1 MERQEMLKWKKAAWQ
16 KLMGAIAMLLV
27 ASIMMS
33 ATSYAWFVLSTAPE
47 VTDLTT
53 TAGANGALE
62 IALQSNKA
70 DGSGRA
76 DILSGVGQ
84 SVASKEAQTANTYW
98 GNVVDLSEGYG
109 LEHITLYPARLN
121 LTNDSQVNM
130 QNMLS
135 IPTFG
140 TDGRV
145 TSLKNAEK
153 TYFKDSKFEQ
163 GQSHWGVNVMGAT
176 SDRAGAEETITL
188 TYNRDFVLNEARTK
202 VAEYRTS
209 LREQMTGAIENNAMG
224 IMGILIRLAAQKIGD
239 DFTYPIPEDQTIKT
253 LTNYIAVMKNVITDA
268 GFALKWALLANVA
281 ADEAHFPS
289 NDEEAMTRLGW
300 LYANYAEL
308 PLVVSGENAGG
319 DSVKSIAEQ
328 YGYTAIANSAEEID
342 TASKNLETAEGLVT
356 TNPGVAG
363 LKLVS
368 YTQTFMY
375 GSNTNND
382 KVENVQNAAAYDFGD
397 DGRFEDTIFTVAGNT
412 ASDTNLFSSMA
423 ELIGDYSGDLNIW
436 LRSEFNTPDG
446 NPLNGTWVQS
456 WESQQP
462 TDLSDTVMADSY
474 KYQICATNQ
483 QNWTGWNET
492 GNIGVL
498 GTLLNEI
505 NGISAP
511 GTIRVELTRS
521 DLSAYGYSV
530 DLALKCSKN
539 TSLQLQQEGI
549 VRVGSD
555 NSGTEDT
562 AADTMG
568 GGSTMVFDLAGDLTE
583 AQVRKLMQG
592 IYVVLMNTDSGAIY
606 KIAAVD
612 EDKLTVDQLQYPNRA
627 TGTLAL
633 YEPTIKD
640 GVLSLGAK
648 ATSITD
654 MTADTQLNLTALVF
668 LNGDQVDASMFSGTQ
683 ALSLTGT
690 LNLQFASSEA
700 LTAMDYTDYAP
711 EKTENP

>member
-70 DGSGRA
+70 DGTGRA
-76 DILSGVGQ
+76 DVLSGVGQ
-84 SVASKEAQTANTYW
+84 SIASKDAQTANTYW
-98 GNVVDLSEGYG
+98 GNVVDLSTGYG

-121 LTNDSQVNM
+121 LTNDSQVNTTS
-130 QNMLS
+130 MLS

-153 TYFKDSKFEQ
+153 TYYNNGKFEQ

-176 SDRAGAEETITL
+176 KTQADAEETITL

-209 LREQMTGAIENNAMG
+209 LREQMTKTIEDNALG
-224 IMGILIRLAAQKIGD
+224 IMGYLNKLSGTEGIEPDEETKASVHR
-239 DFTYPIPEDQTIKT
+239 YIKSMDEIVT
-253 LTNYIAVMKNVITDA
+253 KAKMAVR
-268 GFALKWALLANVA
+268 WALMANAA
-281 ADEAHFPS
+281 ADTERFAS
-289 NDEEAMTRLGW
+289 DNDADMKRLGA
-300 LYANYAEL
+300 LYANCL
-308 PLVVSGENAGG
+308 DMPMVSSEVGT
-319 DSVKSIAEQ
+319 DSVYSIATE
-328 YGYTAIANSAEEID
+328 YGYTEIAEVASAMDGAQSKINNAKNADSELEAALAIIS
-342 TASKNLETAEGLVT
+342 LQ
-356 TNPGVAG
+356 
-363 LKLVS
+363 
-368 YTQTFMY
+368 QTFLHGKY
-375 GSNTNND
+375 TNND
-382 KVENVQNAAAYDFGD
+382 DVQTVQQAVTYDFTK
-397 DGRFEDTIFTVAGNT
+397 GRANDTVYMVTEDLESANLMSTIAAV
-412 ASDTNLFSSMA
+412 
-423 ELIGDYSGDLNIW
+423 IGDYSGNMRVWHAFILVRDEEGSPIDVKEQMYAQEPEIPEEDIVQITEMNFGVKATSKATWIDW
-436 LRSEFNTPDG
+436 DGGVNTG
-446 NPLNGTWVQS
+446 LLGRIST
-456 WESQQP
+456 
-462 TDLSDTVMADSY
+462 
-474 KYQICATNQ
+474 QISSIQ
-483 QNWTGWNET
+483 
-492 GNIGVL
+492 
-498 GTLLNEI
+498 
-505 NGISAP
+505 AP

-539 TSLQLQQEGI
+539 TNLQLQQEA
-549 VRVGSD
+549 VARVDGD
-555 NSGTEDT
+555 TSGQ
-562 AADTMG
+562 TMG
-568 GGSTMVFDLAGDLTE
+568 SGSTMVFDLAGDLTE
-583 AQVRKLMQG
+583 TQVRKLMQG
-592 IYVVLMNTDSGAIY
+592 IYIVLMNTDSGAIY

-612 EDKLTVDQLQYPNRA
+612 EDKLTVDQHQYPNRA

-633 YEPTIKD
+633 YEPVIQD
-640 GVLSLGAK
+640 GVLSLGDK
-648 ATSITD
+648 AASITA

-700 LTAMDYTDYAP
+700 LTAMEYTDYAP

>member
-70 DGSGRA
+70 DGTGRA

-98 GNVVDLSEGYG
+98 GNVVDLSKGYG

-121 LTNDSQVNM
+121 LNGGVVNTTS
-130 QNMLS
+130 MLS

-153 TYFKDSKFEQ
+153 TYYKDGKFEQ

-176 SDRAGAEETITL
+176 SDRAGIEETITL

-202 VAEYRTS
+202 VAECQAN
-209 LREQMTGAIENNAMG
+209 LREQMTETIENNSLG
-224 IMGILIRLAAQKIGD
+224 IMRFLIAASGYYVDEVGDMNTLAAEYAESMLSMVDETQ
-239 DFTYPIPEDQTIKT
+239 
-253 LTNYIAVMKNVITDA
+253 V
-268 GFALKWALLANVA
+268 ALRWALMA
-281 ADEAHFPS
+281 
-289 NDEEAMTRLGW
+289 
-300 LYANYAEL
+300 
-308 PLVVSGENAGG
+308 
-319 DSVKSIAEQ
+319 
-328 YGYTAIANSAEEID
+328 
-342 TASKNLETAEGLVT
+342 
-356 TNPGVAG
+356 
-363 LKLVS
+363 
-368 YTQTFMY
+368 
-375 GSNTNND
+375 
-382 KVENVQNAAAYDFGD
+382 NAAADPNIKSASEEEMKALGALYGECLTLPMTGEKSVSSWAEKYGYDDLKQAAENIAAARTRVAKAAEQAKDNPIVAVTALIDTDNIKMHGSHKNNDDVEDYEDALKNNFGMTQEYQ
-397 DGRFEDTIFTVAGNT
+397 GIPQRYEDSVYMLMKNT
-412 ASDTNLFSSMA
+412 GTSNLFSTVASV
-423 ELIGDYSGDLNIW
+423 IGDYSGDMTVWEKTERIDLPDDDWDENI
-436 LRSEFNTPDG
+436 
-446 NPLNGTWVQS
+446 TWVDV
-456 WESQQP
+456 QP
-462 TDLSDTVMADSY
+462 ELSANVTAKKFVYTIKGTSKTTWSEWDAQANT
-474 KYQICATNQ
+474 
-483 QNWTGWNET
+483 
-492 GNIGVL
+492 
-498 GTLLNEI
+498 GTLGAISDQI

-511 GTIRVELTRS
+511 GTIQVQLTRS

-530 DLALKCSKN
+530 DLALQCSKN
-539 TSLQLQQEGI
+539 TNLQLQQKA
-549 VRVGSD
+549 VARVDGD
-555 NSGTEDT
+555 TSGQ
-562 AADTMG
+562 TMG
-568 GGSTMVFDLAGDLTE
+568 SGSTMVFDLAGDLSE
-583 AQVRKLMQG
+583 EQVRKLMQG
-592 IYVVLMNTDSGAIY
+592 IYVVLMNTDTGAIY

-612 EDKLTVDQLQYPNRA
+612 PDQLTVDQLQYPNRA

-633 YEPTIKD
+633 YEPSIKD

-648 ATSITD
+648 AASITA

-700 LTAMDYTDYAP
+700 LTAMEYTDYAP
-711 EKTENP
+711 AKTDNP

>member
-70 DGSGRA
+70 DGNGRA

-84 SVASKEAQTANTYW
+84 SIAGKDARTVNTYW
-98 GNVVDLSEGYG
+98 GNVVDLSKGYG

-121 LTNDSQVNM
+121 LNGGTVNTTS
-130 QNMLS
+130 MLS

-153 TYFKDSKFEQ
+153 TYFKGEKFEQ

-176 SDRAGAEETITL
+176 SDKAGKEETITL

-209 LREQMTGAIENNAMG
+209 LREQMTKTIEDNGPGVMAMITSPLGFPMEEQQRAELVGTYVSSMEHIISEATMAVRWALMANAAADSRNFNSNNPDDMVALGDLYAKCLNQLPLVSSGDGESIASIATQYNYTDIASAASSMAI
-224 IMGILIRLAAQKIGD
+224 AA
-239 DFTYPIPEDQTIKT
+239 ER
-253 LTNYIAVMKNVITDA
+253 IAVA
-268 GFALKWALLANVA
+268 RALLA
-281 ADEAHFPS
+281 
-289 NDEEAMTRLGW
+289 
-300 LYANYAEL
+300 
-308 PLVVSGENAGG
+308 SG
-319 DSVKSIAEQ
+319 
-328 YGYTAIANSAEEID
+328 D
-342 TASKNLETAEGLVT
+342 TNG
-356 TNPGVAG
+356 AG
-363 LKLVS
+363 LKLIDANE
-368 YTQTFMY
+368 TFMY
-375 GSNTNND
+375 GQYTDHSN
-382 KVENVQNAAAYDFGD
+382 VEKAYTALARNFDFETGNIVT
-397 DGRFEDTIFTVAGNT
+397 EDTIFTVKKNET
-412 ASDTNLFSSMA
+412 ETNLFSA
-423 ELIGDYSGDLNIW
+423 IATVIGDYGGVMPAYLIMGDTAEW
-436 LRSEFNTPDG
+436 SATE
-446 NPLNGTWVQS
+446 GTEEQTIPFTYS
-456 WESQQP
+456 IKA
-462 TDLSDTVMADSY
+462 TLADSY
-474 KYQICATNQ
+474 EK
-483 QNWTGWNET
+483 WNDGSDT
-492 GNIGVL
+492 TKDTNIGTL
-498 GTLLNEI
+498 GEI
-505 NGISAP
+505 YNQINTIRAE
-511 GTIRVELTRS
+511 GTITVTLKRS
-521 DLSAYGYSV
+521 DLSAYGFSV
-530 DLALKCSKN
+530 DLALQCSKN
-539 TSLQLQQEGI
+539 TNLQLQQEA
-549 VRVGSD
+549 VARVDGD
-555 NSGTEDT
+555 ASGQ
-562 AADTMG
+562 TMG
-568 GGSTMVFDLAGDLTE
+568 SGSTMVFDLAGDLTE

-592 IYVVLMNTDSGAIY
+592 IYVVLMNTDTGAIY

-612 EDKLTVDQLQYPNRA
+612 PDQLTVDQHQYPNRA

-648 ATSITD
+648 AASITA

-700 LTAMDYTDYAP
+700 LTAMEYTDYAP
-711 EKTENP
+711 EKTTGNP

>member
-62 IALQSNKA
+62 IALQSTN
-70 DGSGRA
+70 GNQRA

-84 SVASKEAQTANTYW
+84 SIASQKAQTANTYW
-98 GNVVDLSEGYG
+98 GNVVDLSTGYG

-153 TYFKDSKFEQ
+153 TYFKDEKFEQ

-176 SDRAGAEETITL
+176 SDRADAEETITL

-209 LREQMTGAIENNAMG
+209 LREQMTKTIEDNGPGVMAMITSPLGFPMEEQQRAKLVGTYVSSMEHIISEATMAVRWALMANA
-224 IMGILIRLAAQKIGD
+224 AADSRNFNSNDPDDMVALGD
-239 DFTYPIPEDQTIKT
+239 LYAKCLNQLPLVSSGDEESIASIATQY
-253 LTNYIAVMKNVITDA
+253 NYTEIANAARSMAVAAERIAVA
-268 GFALKWALLANVA
+268 RALLA
-281 ADEAHFPS
+281 
-289 NDEEAMTRLGW
+289 
-300 LYANYAEL
+300 
-308 PLVVSGENAGG
+308 SG
-319 DSVKSIAEQ
+319 
-328 YGYTAIANSAEEID
+328 D
-342 TASKNLETAEGLVT
+342 TNG
-356 TNPGVAG
+356 AG
-363 LKLVS
+363 LKLIDANE
-368 YTQTFMY
+368 TFMY
-375 GSNTNND
+375 GQYTDHSN
-382 KVENVQNAAAYDFGD
+382 VEKAYTALARNFDFDTGNIVT
-397 DGRFEDTIFTVAGNT
+397 EDTIFTVKKNET
-412 ASDTNLFSSMA
+412 ETNLFSA
-423 ELIGDYSGDLNIW
+423 IATVIGDYGGVMPAYLIMGDTAEWSATEGAEDQTMPFTYSIKATL
-436 LRSEFNTPDG
+436 
-446 NPLNGTWVQS
+446 
-456 WESQQP
+456 
-462 TDLSDTVMADSY
+462 ADSY
-474 KYQICATNQ
+474 DK
-483 QNWTGWNET
+483 WNDGSDT
-492 GNIGVL
+492 TKDTNIGTL
-498 GTLLNEI
+498 GEI
-505 NGISAP
+505 YNQINTIRAE
-511 GTIRVELTRS
+511 GTITVTLKRS

-530 DLALKCSKN
+530 DLALQCSKN
-539 TSLQLQQEGI
+539 TNLQLQQEA
-549 VRVGSD
+549 VARVDGD
-555 NSGTEDT
+555 TSGQ
-562 AADTMG
+562 TMG
-568 GGSTMVFDLAGDLTE
+568 SGSTMVFDLAGDLTE

-592 IYVVLMNTDSGAIY
+592 IYVVLLNTDTGAIY

-612 EDKLTVDQLQYPNRA
+612 PDQLTVDQLQYPNRA

-633 YEPTIKD
+633 YEPSIKD
-640 GVLSLGAK
+640 GVLSLGDK
-648 ATSITD
+648 AASITA

-700 LTAMDYTDYAP
+700 LTAMEYTDYAP
-711 EKTENP
+711 EKTNNP

>member
-98 GNVVDLSEGYG
+98 GNVVDLSKGYG

-121 LTNDSQVNM
+121 LNGEVVNTTS
-130 QNMLS
+130 MLS

-153 TYFKDSKFEQ
+153 TYYKDGKFEQ
-163 GQSHWGVNVMGAT
+163 GKSHWGVNVMGAT
-176 SDRAGAEETITL
+176 SDQAGAEETITL

-209 LREQMTGAIENNAMG
+209 LREQMTETIENNSLG
-224 IMGILIRLAAQKIGD
+224 IMSYLVFASG
-239 DFTYPIPEDQTIKT
+239 YPITPPDD
-253 LTNYIAVMKNVITDA
+253 LDSLVA
-268 GFALKWALLANVA
+268 GYARSMLNIVDETQVALRWALMANAA
-281 ADEAHFPS
+281 ADTQRFDSSKTEDMQALGALYGECLTLP
-289 NDEEAMTRLGW
+289 MTGEKSVAGW
-300 LYANYAEL
+300 A
-308 PLVVSGENAGG
+308 
-319 DSVKSIAEQ
+319 DQ
-328 YGYTAIANSAEEID
+328 YGYAQLKQAAED
-342 TASKNLETAEGLVT
+342 V
-356 TNPGVAG
+356 
-363 LKLVS
+363 
-368 YTQTFMY
+368 
-375 GSNTNND
+375 
-382 KVENVQNAAAYDFGD
+382 AAARERVAWAVEQAESGSSGGAISALIDVNNIVLHGKFTDDSDVQAYMPALQFNFGTTED
-397 DGRFEDTIFTVAGNT
+397 GDGRPGRYEDSIYMLMAKSGQ
-412 ASDTNLFSSMA
+412 ASLFSVVASV
-423 ELIGDYSGDLNIW
+423 IGDYEGDMTVW
-436 LRSEFNTPDG
+436 QRVERVQTSTGGYKFNV
-446 NPLNGTWVQS
+446 TWVDQEPEANEAIVS
-456 WESQQP
+456 RDKFVYTIKGTSRTTWSE
-462 TDLSDTVMADSY
+462 
-474 KYQICATNQ
+474 
-483 QNWTGWNET
+483 WNIQANT
-492 GNIGVL
+492 
-498 GTLLNEI
+498 GTLGAISDQI
-505 NGISAP
+505 NGITAP
-511 GTIRVELTRS
+511 GTIQVELTRS

-530 DLALKCSKN
+530 DLALQCSKN
-539 TSLQLQQEGI
+539 TNLQLQQEA
-549 VRVGSD
+549 VARVDGD
-555 NSGTEDT
+555 TSGQ
-562 AADTMG
+562 TMG

-612 EDKLTVDQLQYPNRA
+612 PDQLTVDQLQYPNRA

-633 YEPTIKD
+633 YEPVIQND
-640 GVLSLGAK
+640 VLSLGDK
-648 ATSITD
+648 AASITA

-683 ALSLTGT
+683 PLSLTGT

-711 EKTENP
+711 EKTTGNP

>member
-70 DGSGRA
+70 DGKGRA

-84 SVASKEAQTANTYW
+84 SIASKDAQTANTYW
-98 GNVVDLSEGYG
+98 GNVVDLSKGYG

-121 LTNDSQVNM
+121 LNGGTVNTTS
-130 QNMLS
+130 MLS

-153 TYFKDSKFEQ
+153 TYFKGEKFEQ

-176 SDRAGAEETITL
+176 SDKAGKEETITL

-209 LREQMTGAIENNAMG
+209 LRKQMTKTIEDNSLG
-224 IMGILIRLAAQKIGD
+224 IMGTLIAYTDFIYKPEVNVNELA
-239 DFTYPIPEDQTIKT
+239 
-253 LTNYIAVMKNVITDA
+253 TNYIGQMETIIADSTMAIR
-268 GFALKWALLANVA
+268 WALLANAA
-281 ADEAHFPS
+281 ADEIHFDS
-289 NDEEAMTRLGW
+289 SSDADMQALGS
-300 LYANYAEL
+300 LYAKALTMPLTGDESVQSYATQYNYEGLGDAAAALAKAASSVALAREDL
-308 PLVVSGENAGG
+308 KDGKTGNALSRLISYPRTFIHGSKGANDVEAVMSGIRYDFPEDLDNHMFVQSDTFYMVSGTSEDDTDLFTTMA
-319 DSVKSIAEQ
+319 SV
-328 YGYTAIANSAEEID
+328 
-342 TASKNLETAEGLVT
+342 
-356 TNPGVAG
+356 
-363 LKLVS
+363 
-368 YTQTFMY
+368 
-375 GSNTNND
+375 
-382 KVENVQNAAAYDFGD
+382 
-397 DGRFEDTIFTVAGNT
+397 
-412 ASDTNLFSSMA
+412 
-423 ELIGDYSGDLNIW
+423 IGDYEGTMVTYIVQVPSGSDYVDDELYW
-436 LRSEFNTPDG
+436 SAEKDGGDTAEYYEFRY
-446 NPLNGTWVQS
+446 
-456 WESQQP
+456 
-462 TDLSDTVMADSY
+462 MI
-474 KYQICATNQ
+474 KATNAKD
-483 QNWTGWNET
+483 TGSTKTAWKDWNPDKY
-492 GNIGVL
+492 IGVL
-498 GTLLNEI
+498 GTVSNQI
-505 NGISAP
+505 DGITAD
-511 GTIRVELTRS
+511 GTVQVQLTRS

-530 DLALKCSKN
+530 DLALQCSKN
-539 TSLQLQQEGI
+539 TNLQLQQEA
-549 VRVGSD
+549 VARVDGDTSGQTKGS
-555 NSGTEDT
+555 
-562 AADTMG
+562 
-568 GGSTMVFDLAGDLTE
+568 GSTMVFDLAGDLTE
-583 AQVRKLMQG
+583 TQVRKLMQG
-592 IYVVLMNTDSGAIY
+592 IYVVLLNTDSGAIY

-612 EDKLTVDQLQYPNRA
+612 PDRLTVDQLQYPNRA

-633 YEPTIKD
+633 YEPSIKD

-648 ATSITD
+648 AASITA

-700 LTAMDYTDYAP
+700 LTAMEYTDYAP
-711 EKTENP
+711 AKTENP

>member
-70 DGSGRA
+70 DGNGRA

-84 SVASKEAQTANTYW
+84 SIASKDAQTANTYW

-121 LTNDSQVNM
+121 LNGEVVNTTS
-130 QNMLS
+130 MLS

-153 TYFKDSKFEQ
+153 TYFKDGKFEQ

-176 SDRAGAEETITL
+176 SDQAGAEETITL

-202 VAEYRTS
+202 VAECQTN
-209 LREQMTGAIENNAMG
+209 LREQMTKTIEDNSLG
-224 IMGILIRLAAQKIGD
+224 IMSYLVFASGYPITPPDDLDSLVAGYARSMLNIVDETQVALRWALMANAAADTQRFDSSKTEDMQALGALYGECLTLPMTGEKSVASWAEKYGYSALKLAA
-239 DFTYPIPEDQTIKT
+239 E
-253 LTNYIAVMKNVITDA
+253 
-268 GFALKWALLANVA
+268 NVA
-281 ADEAHFPS
+281 AARSRVAWAVEQAESGSSGGAISALIDVDNIVLHGKFTDDSDVQAYMPALQF
-289 NDEEAMTRLGW
+289 NFGMTDG
-300 LYANYAEL
+300 
-308 PLVVSGENAGG
+308 
-319 DSVKSIAEQ
+319 
-328 YGYTAIANSAEEID
+328 
-342 TASKNLETAEGLVT
+342 
-356 TNPGVAG
+356 
-363 LKLVS
+363 
-368 YTQTFMY
+368 
-375 GSNTNND
+375 
-382 KVENVQNAAAYDFGD
+382 QNGTP
-397 DGRFEDTIFTVAGNT
+397 GRFEDSIYMLMAQSGQ
-412 ASDTNLFSSMA
+412 ASLFSVVASV
-423 ELIGDYSGDLNIW
+423 IGDYEGDMTVW
-436 LRSEFNTPDG
+436 
-446 NPLNGTWVQS
+446 
-456 WESQQP
+456 QQI
-462 TDLSDTVMADSY
+462 DEIVD
-474 KYQICATNQ
+474 
-483 QNWTGWNET
+483 ET
-492 GNIGVL
+492 GDSTFDVIWQDTEPERTDTTVRHYKFVYTIKGTSKTTWSEWNTQANT
-498 GTLLNEI
+498 GTLGAISDQI

-530 DLALKCSKN
+530 DLALQCSKN
-539 TSLQLQQEGI
+539 TNLQLQQEA
-549 VRVGSD
+549 VARVEGD
-555 NSGTEDT
+555 TSGQ
-562 AADTMG
+562 TMG
-568 GGSTMVFDLAGDLTE
+568 SGSTMVFDLAGDLTE

-592 IYVVLMNTDSGAIY
+592 IYVVLLDTDSGAIY

-612 EDKLTVDQLQYPNRA
+612 PDQLTVDQHQYPNRA

-633 YEPTIKD
+633 YEPVIQND
-640 GVLSLGAK
+640 VLSLGDK
-648 ATSITD
+648 AASITA
-654 MTADTQLNLTALVF
+654 MTADKQLNLTALVF

-683 ALSLTGT
+683 PLSLTGT

-711 EKTENP
+711 EKTTGNP

>member
-33 ATSYAWFVLSTAPE
+33 TTSYAWFVLSTAPE

-70 DGSGRA
+70 DGNGRA

-84 SVASKEAQTANTYW
+84 SIASKDAQTANTYW
-98 GNVVDLSEGYG
+98 GNVVDLSKGYG

-153 TYFKDSKFEQ
+153 TYFKDGKFEQ

-176 SDRAGAEETITL
+176 SDQAGVEETITL

-202 VAEYRTS
+202 VAECQAN
-209 LREQMTGAIENNAMG
+209 LREQMTNAIEKNSLG
-224 IMGILIRLAAQKIGD
+224 IMGYLIFLSGYDQLPDSDLCALVSGYAQSMLDVIDG
-239 DFTYPIPEDQTIKT
+239 TKT
-253 LTNYIAVMKNVITDA
+253 
-268 GFALKWALLANVA
+268 ALQWALMA
-281 ADEAHFPS
+281 
-289 NDEEAMTRLGW
+289 
-300 LYANYAEL
+300 
-308 PLVVSGENAGG
+308 
-319 DSVKSIAEQ
+319 
-328 YGYTAIANSAEEID
+328 
-342 TASKNLETAEGLVT
+342 
-356 TNPGVAG
+356 
-363 LKLVS
+363 
-368 YTQTFMY
+368 
-375 GSNTNND
+375 
-382 KVENVQNAAAYDFGD
+382 NAAADQNIKSDNEEEMKALGALYAECLTLPLTAKEGEKSVASWAETYGYSALKQAAEDIAAARVRVSEAKRQADNGNSPAAILALIDENNIVMHGSYLDNSDVQKYDKALAYNFGMTEESE
-397 DGRFEDTIFTVAGNT
+397 DGMPLRYEDSVYMLMKAQGT
-412 ASDTNLFSSMA
+412 SNLFSVVASV
-423 ELIGDYSGDLNIW
+423 IGDYAGDMTVWERAEKVQTSTGGYNY
-436 LRSEFNTPDG
+436 ET
-446 NPLNGTWVQS
+446 TWVDQKP
-456 WESQQP
+456 E
-462 TDLSDTVMADSY
+462 LSETVEADKYVYTIKGTSKTTWSEWDTQAN
-474 KYQICATNQ
+474 T
-483 QNWTGWNET
+483 
-492 GNIGVL
+492 
-498 GTLLNEI
+498 GTLGAISDQI
-505 NGISAP
+505 NGITAP
-511 GTIRVELTRS
+511 GTIQVELTRS

-530 DLALKCSKN
+530 DLALQCSKN
-539 TSLQLQQEGI
+539 TNLQLQQKA
-549 VRVGSD
+549 VARVDGD
-555 NSGTEDT
+555 TSGQ
-562 AADTMG
+562 TMG
-568 GGSTMVFDLAGDLTE
+568 SGSTMVFDLAGDLTE
-583 AQVRKLMQG
+583 DQVRKLMQG
-592 IYVVLMNTDSGAIY
+592 IYVVLMNTDTGAIY

-612 EDKLTVDQLQYPNRA
+612 PDRLTVDQLQYPNRA

-633 YEPTIKD
+633 HEPVIQD
-640 GVLSLGAK
+640 GVLSLGDK
-648 ATSITD
+648 AASITA

-700 LTAMDYTDYAP
+700 LTAMEYTDYAP

>member
-70 DGSGRA
+70 DGTGRA

-84 SVASKEAQTANTYW
+84 SIASKDAQTANTYW

-121 LTNDSQVNM
+121 LNGEVVNTTS
-130 QNMLS
+130 MLS

-153 TYFKDSKFEQ
+153 TYYKDEKFEQ

-176 SDRAGAEETITL
+176 SDKAGAEETITL

-209 LREQMTGAIENNAMG
+209 LREQMTKTIEDNSLG
-224 IMGILIRLAAQKIGD
+224 IMGYLWRVSEGNYSVD
-239 DFTYPIPEDQTIKT
+239 DETETAVR
-253 LTNYIAVMKNVITDA
+253 NYIRNMNSIVESGKDAVR
-268 GFALKWALLANVA
+268 WALMASAA
-281 ADEAHFPS
+281 ADETHFNS
-289 NDEEAMTRLGW
+289 ESKEDMAALGK
-300 LYANYAEL
+300 LYANCQGL
-308 PLVVSGENAGG
+308 PMASENSAVETVS
-319 DSVKSIAEQ
+319 SVAAL
-328 YGYTAIANSAEEID
+328 YGYTDIAQAAIEMDSAWQAVYAATQEENVVN
-342 TASKNLETAEGLVT
+342 AAM
-356 TNPGVAG
+356 
-363 LKLVS
+363 KLVKIS
-368 YTQTFMY
+368 QIYMH
-375 GSNTNND
+375 GSKGED
-382 KVENVQNAAAYDFGD
+382 AVEGAQSALKYDFEEGV
-397 DGRFEDTIFTVAGNT
+397 GKDTIYTVNGQNV
-412 ASDTNLFSSMA
+412 NLFSA
-423 ELIGDYSGDLNIW
+423 IATTIGDYSGDMSVWMISTVTYAEDGVTPVGVSAKMVDTEPAEEQPSNVVINPMVFTIKAT
-436 LRSEFNTPDG
+436 SEGLD
-446 NPLNGTWVQS
+446 NGENAWKL
-456 WESQQP
+456 WDE
-462 TDLSDTVMADSY
+462 D
-474 KYQICATNQ
+474 K
-483 QNWTGWNET
+483 
-492 GNIGVL
+492 NIGVL
-498 GTLLNEI
+498 GSVSEKI
-505 NGISAP
+505 NGMEAP
-511 GTIRVELTRS
+511 GTIRVELKRS

-530 DLALKCSKN
+530 DLALQCSKN
-539 TSLQLQQEGI
+539 TNLQLQQEA
-549 VRVGSD
+549 VARVDGD
-555 NSGTEDT
+555 TSGQ
-562 AADTMG
+562 TMG

-592 IYVVLMNTDSGAIY
+592 IYVVLMNTDTGAIY

-612 EDKLTVDQLQYPNRA
+612 PDQLTVDQLQYPNRA
-627 TGTLAL
+627 TGTLTL
-633 YEPTIKD
+633 YEPVIQN
-640 GVLSLGAK
+640 GVLSLGDK
-648 ATSITD
+648 AASITA

-711 EKTENP
+711 EKTDNP

>member
-70 DGSGRA
+70 DGTGRA
-76 DILSGVGQ
+76 DILSGVGK
-84 SVASKEAQTANTYW
+84 SIASETAQTANTYW
-98 GNVVDLSEGYG
+98 GNVVDLSKGYG

-121 LTNDSQVNM
+121 LNGKVVNTTS
-130 QNMLS
+130 MLS

-153 TYFKDSKFEQ
+153 TYYKDGKFEQ
-163 GQSHWGVNVMGAT
+163 GQTHWGVNVMGAT
-176 SDRAGAEETITL
+176 SDKAGVEETITL

-209 LREQMTGAIENNAMG
+209 LREQMTGAIEDNAMG
-224 IMGILIRLAAQKIGD
+224 IMGILIRLAAQQLGNE
-239 DFTYPIPEDQTIKT
+239 FTYPIPEDQTIET

-281 ADEAHFPS
+281 ADEVNFPS
-289 NDEEAMTRLGW
+289 DDEEAMTRLGW

-308 PLVVSGENAGG
+308 PLVVSDENAGG

-342 TASKNLETAEGLVT
+342 TASENLKEAEGLVG

-363 LKLVS
+363 LRLVS

-375 GSNTNND
+375 GSNTKND
-382 KVENVQNAAAYDFGD
+382 KVEGVQAAAAYDFGD
-397 DGRFEDTIFTVAGNT
+397 EGRLGDTIFTVAGNT
-412 ASDTNLFSSMA
+412 ASNTNLFSSMA
-423 ELIGDYSGDLNIW
+423 ELIGDYSGELNIW
-436 LRSEFNTPDG
+436 LRAEFGTADG
-446 NPLNGTWVQS
+446 DPSHGKWIESWVDK
-456 WESQQP
+456 QP
-462 TDLSDTVMADSY
+462 TDLSDTVEADAY
-474 KYQICATNQ
+474 EYQICATSQ
-483 QNWTGWNET
+483 QDWTGWNET
-492 GNIGVL
+492 KNIGVL

-530 DLALKCSKN
+530 DLALQCSRN
-539 TSLQLQQEGI
+539 TNLQLQQEA
-549 VRVGSD
+549 VARVAGD
-555 NSGTEDT
+555 TSGQ
-562 AADTMG
+562 TMG
-568 GGSTMVFDLAGDLTE
+568 SGSTMVFDLAGDLTE
-583 AQVRKLMQG
+583 TQVRKLMRG
-592 IYVVLMNTDSGAIY
+592 IYVVLLDTDSGAIY

-612 EDKLTVDQLQYPNRA
+612 PDRLTVDQLQYPNRA

-633 YEPTIKD
+633 YEPVIQD
-640 GVLSLGAK
+640 GVLSLGAEV
-648 ATSITD
+648 ASITA

-700 LTAMDYTDYAP
+700 LTAMEYTDYAP
-711 EKTENP
+711 EKTTDNP

>member
-70 DGSGRA
+70 DGTGRA

-84 SVASKEAQTANTYW
+84 SIASKDAQTANAYW
-98 GNVVDLSEGYG
+98 GNVVDLSKGYG

-121 LTNDSQVNM
+121 LNGGVVNTTS
-130 QNMLS
+130 MLS

-153 TYFKDSKFEQ
+153 TYYKDGKFER

-176 SDRAGAEETITL
+176 SNEVGDAETITL

-209 LREQMTGAIENNAMG
+209 LREQMTKTIEDNSVGLMFW
-224 IMGILIRLAAQKIGD
+224 MMKIGD
-239 DFTYPIPEDQTIKT
+239 GD
-253 LTNYIAVMKNVITDA
+253 LTVGD
-268 GFALKWALLANVA
+268 
-281 ADEAHFPS
+281 
-289 NDEEAMTRLGW
+289 DEEATVKNYIDATEGIVDKAVSALQWALMANAAADSNIKSESKEDMVALGQ
-300 LYANYAEL
+300 LYAMCQQL
-308 PLVVSGENAGG
+308 PPLTEKEGTDSIYSVADKFSQAATGET
-319 DSVKSIAEQ
+319 KQCYEQ
-328 YGYTAIANSAEEID
+328 IKDAATAIANARQRVYNAREDLKDGAASAG
-342 TASKNLETAEGLVT
+342 AALV
-356 TNPGVAG
+356 NPTELFG
-363 LKLVS
+363 
-368 YTQTFMY
+368 Y
-375 GSNTNND
+375 GSD
-382 KVENVQNAAAYDFGD
+382 KDNKTVEALYTALKYDFGK
-397 DGRFEDTIFTVAGNT
+397 DGRENETIFATVKTSLDA
-412 ASDTNLFSSMA
+412 ANLFSA
-423 ELIGDYSGDLNIW
+423 IAKVLGDYSGMMNLWVTMDG
-436 LRSEFNTPDG
+436 EFTNEKPQDEAGIILEYHYEIKATSQND
-446 NPLNGTWVQS
+446 
-456 WESQQP
+456 WEAWSS
-462 TDLSDTVMADSY
+462 TDNV
-474 KYQICATNQ
+474 
-483 QNWTGWNET
+483 
-492 GNIGVL
+492 
-498 GTLLNEI
+498 GTLGLVAEQI
-505 NGISAP
+505 NNISAP
-511 GTIRVELTRS
+511 GTIRVQLTRS

-530 DLALKCSKN
+530 DLALKCSKD
-539 TSLQLQQEGI
+539 TELQLQQDGI

-555 NSGTEDT
+555 GSGTEDV

-583 AQVRKLMQG
+583 TQVRKLMQG
-592 IYVVLMNTDSGAIY
+592 IYVVLLDTDSGRIY

-612 EDKLTVDQLQYPNRA
+612 MNKLTVDQLQYPNRA

-640 GVLSLGAK
+640 GVLSLGDK
-648 ATSITD
+648 ATSITR
-654 MTADTQLNLTALVF
+654 MNADTQLNLTALVF

-700 LTAMDYTDYAP
+700 LTAMEYTDYAP
-711 EKTENP
+711 EKTTDNP

>member
-62 IALQSNKA
+62 IALQSTN
-70 DGSGRA
+70 GTQRA
-76 DILSGVGQ
+76 DILSGVG
-84 SVASKEAQTANTYW
+84 ASKDVQTANTYW

-121 LTNDSQVNM
+121 LNGEVVNTTS
-130 QNMLS
+130 MLS

-176 SDRAGAEETITL
+176 SDQAGVEETITL

-209 LREQMTGAIENNAMG
+209 LREQMTKTIEDNSVGLLVWM
-224 IMGILIRLAAQKIGD
+224 MKIGGGNLTVGD
-239 DFTYPIPEDQTIKT
+239 DEEVTVK
-253 LTNYIAVMKNVITDA
+253 NYINATEGIVDKAVS
-268 GFALKWALLANVA
+268 ALQWALMANAA
-281 ADEAHFPS
+281 ADS
-289 NDEEAMTRLGW
+289 NIKSDSKDDMVALGQ
-300 LYANYAEL
+300 LYAMCQQL
-308 PLVVSGENAGG
+308 PP
-319 DSVKSIAEQ
+319 IAEKEGADSIYSVADRFSQ
-328 YGYTAIANSAEEID
+328 AATGETKQCYEQIKDAATAIANARQRVYNAKEDLKESA
-342 TASKNLETAEGLVT
+342 ASAGAALV
-356 TNPGVAG
+356 NPTELFG
-363 LKLVS
+363 
-368 YTQTFMY
+368 Y
-375 GSNTNND
+375 GSDIHNKT
-382 KVENVQNAAAYDFGD
+382 VEDLYTALKYDFGNP
-397 DGRFEDTIFTVAGNT
+397 GRDYETIFATVKSSLDA
-412 ASDTNLFSSMA
+412 ANLFSA
-423 ELIGDYSGDLNIW
+423 IAKVLGDYSGMMNLWITMDG
-436 LRSEFNTPDG
+436 EFTTEEPED
-446 NPLNGTWVQS
+446 
-456 WESQQP
+456 ESDILLEYHYEIKATSQNDWKAWSS
-462 TDLSDTVMADSY
+462 TDNV
-474 KYQICATNQ
+474 
-483 QNWTGWNET
+483 
-492 GNIGVL
+492 
-498 GTLLNEI
+498 GTLGSVAEQI
-505 NGISAP
+505 NNISAP
-511 GTIRVELTRS
+511 GTIRVQLTRS

-530 DLALKCSKN
+530 DLALQCSKN
-539 TSLQLQQEGI
+539 TNLQLQQKA
-549 VRVGSD
+549 VARVDGD
-555 NSGTEDT
+555 TSGQ
-562 AADTMG
+562 TMG
-568 GGSTMVFDLAGDLTE
+568 SGSTMVFDLAGDLSE
-583 AQVRKLMQG
+583 EQVRKLMQG

-612 EDKLTVDQLQYPNRA
+612 PDQLTVDQLQYPNRA

-633 YEPTIKD
+633 YEPSIKD
-640 GVLSLGAK
+640 GVLSLGDK
-648 ATSITD
+648 AASITA

-700 LTAMDYTDYAP
+700 LTAMDYTF
-711 EKTENP
+711 ETNTENP

>member
-70 DGSGRA
+70 DGTGRA

-84 SVASKEAQTANTYW
+84 SIASKDAQTANTYW

-145 TSLKNAEK
+145 TSLRNAEK
-153 TYFKDSKFEQ
+153 TYYKDGKFEK

-176 SDRAGAEETITL
+176 SDKVGDAETITL

-202 VAEYRTS
+202 VAECQAN
-209 LREQMTGAIENNAMG
+209 LREQMTETIEDNSLG
-224 IMGILIRLAAQKIGD
+224 IMRFLIAASGYYVDEVSDMNTLAAEYAESMLSIVDETQ
-239 DFTYPIPEDQTIKT
+239 
-253 LTNYIAVMKNVITDA
+253 V
-268 GFALKWALLANVA
+268 ALRWALMA
-281 ADEAHFPS
+281 
-289 NDEEAMTRLGW
+289 
-300 LYANYAEL
+300 
-308 PLVVSGENAGG
+308 
-319 DSVKSIAEQ
+319 
-328 YGYTAIANSAEEID
+328 
-342 TASKNLETAEGLVT
+342 
-356 TNPGVAG
+356 
-363 LKLVS
+363 
-368 YTQTFMY
+368 
-375 GSNTNND
+375 
-382 KVENVQNAAAYDFGD
+382 NAAADTQRFDSSKTEDMQALGALYGECLTLPMTGEKSVASWAEKYGYDDLKQAAENIAAARTRVAKAAEQAKENPIVAVTALIDTDNIKMHGSYKNNDDVEDYEDALKNNFGMTQEYQ
-397 DGRFEDTIFTVAGNT
+397 GIPQRYEDSVYMLMKNT
-412 ASDTNLFSSMA
+412 GTSNLFSTVASV
-423 ELIGDYSGDLNIW
+423 IGDYSGDMTVWEKTERIDLPDDDWDENI
-436 LRSEFNTPDG
+436 
-446 NPLNGTWVQS
+446 TWVDV
-456 WESQQP
+456 QP
-462 TDLSDTVMADSY
+462 ELSANVTAKKFVYTIKGTS
-474 KYQICATNQ
+474 KTT
-483 QNWTGWNET
+483 WSEWNT
-492 GNIGVL
+492 QANT
-498 GTLLNEI
+498 GTLGAISDQI
-505 NGISAP
+505 NGITAP

-530 DLALKCSKN
+530 DLALQCSKN
-539 TSLQLQQEGI
+539 TNLQLQQEA
-549 VRVGSD
+549 VARVDGD
-555 NSGTEDT
+555 TSGQ
-562 AADTMG
+562 TMG

-612 EDKLTVDQLQYPNRA
+612 PDRLTVDQLQYPNRA

-633 YEPTIKD
+633 YEPSIKD
-640 GVLSLGAK
+640 GVLGLGAK

-654 MTADTQLNLTALVF
+654 MMADTQLNLTALVF

-700 LTAMDYTDYAP
+700 LTAMEYTDYAS